1 MSVPLSL
8 QAPFAA
14 LPVRNEPPKQNIK
27 FRFWHE
33 TLIDLMLQHP
43 EWSNIQLAQAVGK
56 TPVTIGYVTR
66 SDMFRARFEL
76 RRQEHSER
84 ISYSIIAKT
93 QGIAIDALDQ
103 LKDKLADNAVSKKI
117 SARDLGEIAAEA
129 LDRIGLGPK
138 PADIHVNTTVQQNNT
153 TVTVSGEALLRARQK
168 LRNNES
174 VLQGGSP
181 GEAAALPLRIEAQTS
196 EASFI
201 EVVAT
206 ESVRS
211 PIIEELMSLG
221 DDVQNAP
228 EGEQAP
234 RETPEQEP
242 AASVAPVGR
251 EEGEG

>member
-14 LPVRNEPPKQNIK
+14 LPARNEPPKQNIK

-43 EWSNIQLAQAVGK
+43 EWSNVQLAQAVGK

-93 QGIAIDALDQ
+93 QGIASTALDQ
-103 LKDKLADNAVSKKI
+103 LKEKLDDNAVSKKI

-168 LRNNES
+168 LRSNEDR
-174 VLQGGSP
+174 LIAGTAMP
-181 GEAAALPLRIEAQTS
+181 EALPS
-196 EASFI
+196 VSDASFI

-221 DDVQNAP
+221 DGEPVAP